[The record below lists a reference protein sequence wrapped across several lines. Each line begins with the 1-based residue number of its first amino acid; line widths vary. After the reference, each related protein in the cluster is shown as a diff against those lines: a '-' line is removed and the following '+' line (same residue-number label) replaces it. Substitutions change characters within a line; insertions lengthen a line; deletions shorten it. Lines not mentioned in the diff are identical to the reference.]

1 MSSKFFLLFTVH
13 RPQQLRWQDC
23 LWLLANNPSLS
34 GAVRQI
40 LKRQQY
46 CELATNIVV
55 LSRCRRTFI
64 KVYFCILCF
73 SFFTFVFDIFCERKR
88 PRVIRNS
95 LQLQSIQSPTK
106 LNALEWW
113 WWHYVKGHGHESLLL
128 GGERSS
134 RTFFCPT
141 WSVYAPFSEFWLH
154 MASFCSFPVLH
165 SAYDQGPSPSMHM
178 FLWMHVTSPSPS
190 PFAFSLGHLAI
201 EGRTHEIFKLVV

>member
-46 CELATNIVV
+46 CELAKNIVV
-55 LSRCRRTFI
+55 LSRCRRTLI
-64 KVYFCILCF
+64 KVYFCISCF
-73 SFFTFVFDIFCERKR
+73 SFFTFVFDIFCESKR

-95 LQLQSIQSPTK
+95 VQLQTIQSPTK
-106 LNALEWW
+106 FNALEWW
-113 WWHYVKGHGHESLLL
+113 WWHYVKGHGHESQRW
-128 GGERSS
+128 GEERSS
-134 RTFFCPT
+134 RTVFCALHGQFLPHFRSLGCIWPAFAVFQFCT
-141 WSVYAPFSEFWLH
+141 RVQVPVCIYVPMDACDQPFTL
-154 MASFCSFPVLH
+154 
-165 SAYDQGPSPSMHM
+165 
-178 FLWMHVTSPSPS
+178 

-201 EGRTHEIFKLVV
+201 EGRTHKIFKLVV